1 MSQHWLQ
8 PNWEPGLTLPHLPI
22 QHLLDQGLQALILD
36 VDRTLL
42 PGREIELPLSVT
54 SWVKEAQRHLLLHL
68 FSNNPSRKRIGSV
81 AEQLDLTFTCSAAK
95 PRRARLR
102 KVLNQIQCKP
112 TEIAIVGDR
121 IFTDVL
127 AGNRL
132 DLYTVLVRPLRADGY
147 PCNNNRVQRLEQK
160 LAAWL
165 GAPQT

>member
-1 MSQHWLQ
+1 M
-8 PNWEPGLTLPHLPI
+8 
-22 QHLLDQGLQALILD
+22 
-36 VDRTLL
+36 
-42 PGREIELPLSVT
+42 
-54 SWVKEAQRHLLLHL
+54 
-68 FSNNPSRKRIGSV
+68 
-81 AEQLDLTFTCSAAK
+81 
-95 PRRARLR
+95 
-102 KVLNQIQCKP
+102 
-112 TEIAIVGDR
+112 GDR